1 MKTKKLFLLGALVLA
16 SVSWVSEGFALQQ
29 ATHQY
34 LNQKI
39 AQMTINQGTTNQFSL
54 DSYLKNNLG
63 FPNGIQ
69 ERLSG
74 YSEILKGQ
82 TKQRVF
88 MWVGEGGVN
97 EDEPDS
103 FAGDLRTAAG
113 IGRSNNHFH
122 NPLGGLWEGSGL
134 NDYVR
139 VPSPFWPYSTNLHY
153 TGQSSIL
160 WAQNPNQDPDKN
172 RGGNWS
178 WYDARGYFYSALTGK
193 DFDGK
198 VVVHTYADMQK
209 YYANTFRALGQLMHL
224 VQDASVPAH
233 VRNQIHLG
241 FQYETWLEA
250 VRTDKKEKG
259 TFDNF
264 IANPTSFDPSILTS
278 APFRSSVSI
287 PIANIVD
294 TGKYTRYSNP
304 DMTTSTAVGIAEYT
318 NANFFS
324 ERTVFS
330 NAFPYP
336 ARTSVEPTLYLMM
349 DPRGSGV
356 SVTRDYYVKVRDGE
370 KGYALAT
377 VGFLKYY
384 ITKYFPDSLLILN
397 PKEALDGLVYSDY
410 ASRLLPRAVGYSAGL
425 LQYFFRGN
433 IEITLPD
440 SGVYAQT
447 AKPDDGFTQVKLKA
461 RNTTPNGEEMTD
473 GTIELVVKYKE
484 ALENP
489 FQSKEVATSPEFSY
503 IIVPG
508 SSVQPIPKDQP
519 IIPRNQPREFV
530 FDLTQTPI
538 PLYATDLY
546 LQVVY
551 KGKLGLEDMAV
562 AVGFKDISEPT
573 PIDIFNDM
581 DRICINGEW
590 CEAGSVKALQK
601 GQTYGIDAYP
611 HNLID
616 SYIRLSSL
624 DNPQVVSPTNYN
636 FYIQQIA
643 PGTYSR
649 VFILGD
655 YAGSNISYTGSGQK
669 IDNSDTWP
677 HFLYVLCPPG
687 YTTRSPCLDVYKL
700 IKNQTDV
707 TNGVANRVYP
717 TFNLFRGVTTWGGGA
732 VENWTYPAN
741 SVCPQE

>member
-1 MKTKKLFLLGALVLA
+1 MNTKKLFLLGALVLA
-16 SVSWVSEGFALQQ
+16 SVSWVSEGFALEKE
-29 ATHQY
+29 THQY

-39 AQMTINQGTTNQFSL
+39 VEMTINQGTTNQFSL

-63 FPNGIQ
+63 FQKGA
-69 ERLSG
+69 EELLSG
-74 YSEILKGQ
+74 YSEVLKKQ
-82 TKQRVF
+82 TKQEVF
-88 MWVGEGGVN
+88 MWMGEGGIK
-97 EDEPDS
+97 EDEPEQKWR
-103 FAGDLRTAAG
+103 LI
-113 IGRSNNHFH
+113 IGRARNNNHFH
-122 NPLGGLWEGSGL
+122 NPLAGQWQNSGL
-134 NDYVR
+134 DDTYV
-139 VPSPFWPYSTNLHY
+139 FHY

-160 WAQNPNQDPDKN
+160 WAQNRNQNP
-172 RGGNWS
+172 GGKWS
-178 WYDARGYFYSALTGK
+178 WYDARDYFYKGFTLTDMTQRDSA
-193 DFDGK
+193 
-198 VVVHTYADMQK
+198 M
-209 YYANTFRALGQLMHL
+209 ANCFRALGQLMHL
-224 VQDASVPAH
+224 IQDASVPAH
-233 VRNQIHLG
+233 SRNSIHPL
-241 FQYETWLEA
+241 FSYEPWLERI
-250 VRTDKKEKG
+250 RTSLEEPG

-264 IANPTSFDPSILTS
+264 IANPISFDPSILNLVVLDPS
-278 APFRSSVSI
+278 ASI

-294 TGKYTRYSNP
+294 TDIYSGSNP
-304 DMTTSTAVGIAEYT
+304 DVTASTAIGIAEYA

-336 ARTSVEPTLYLMM
+336 SRASVEISPYFIP
-349 DPRGSGV
+349 DPRGSGTQV
-356 SVTRDYYVKVRDGE
+356 IRYYYKKTADGE
-370 KGYALAT
+370 KYYRLAT
-377 VGFLKYY
+377 VGALKEYV
-384 ITKYFPDSLLILN
+384 TKYFPWYAG
-397 PKEALDGLVYSDY
+397 KAGEALDGAVYSDY

-447 AKPDDGFTQVKLKA
+447 DNVNQKFTQVKLKA
-461 RNTTPNGEEMTD
+461 RNTTPNGEEMTG
-473 GTIELVVKYKE
+473 GTIELVVKYKF
-484 ALENP
+484 AMENP
-489 FQSKEVATSPEFSY
+489 FQSGPVATSPEFSY

-508 SSVQPIPKDQP
+508 SSVQPIPKDEP

-530 FDLTQTPI
+530 FDLTETPI

-581 DRICINGEW
+581 DRICINGGW
-590 CEAGSVKALQK
+590 CVAGDAAS
-601 GQTYGIDAYP
+601 QTYGIDAYP

-624 DNPQVVSPTNYN
+624 NNPQVVSPANYN

-669 IDNSDTWP
+669 ISGSDTWP
-677 HFLYVLCPPG
+677 HIPGVLCPPG
-687 YTTRSPCLDVYKL
+687 YTTLSPCSDVYKL
-700 IKNQTDV
+700 IKNQTDIA
-707 TNGVANRVYP
+707 NGITNRVYP
-717 TFNLFRGVTTWGGGA
+717 TFNLFRGVTTWGGGT
-732 VENWTYPAN
+732 VENWPYPNN
-741 SVCPQE
+741 SVCPE